1 MRYSQRRGRGFESHW
16 LHEKKLLQSLV
27 LQTIILL
34 EGRIILLSIFI
45 FKAIFAI
52 SFFIFLLSNPFLLR
66 QEKKI
71 SCRTSFLKGDFIMS
85 TSIKI
90 NRNGKVFYTIRSRYV
105 FNEVMRDE
113 STCLEFLRLVFPEL
127 HIQSIRTNSEQ
138 TMENHLGKRG
148 IRLDI
153 YIEEQGASRIIDL
166 EMQVADYPSELPKR
180 TRYYSSTIDGWLL
193 KKNEDYEKLC
203 DTIVLFICPFDP
215 FGRGQK
221 IYTFENICKEEPSLT
236 LQDGQQVR
244 FLNTVGV
251 RGSIS
256 AELQAVFDY
265 ITSDDGETEDRFAKK
280 LKEMVAEINADKER
294 MGVVMTFEQEVNR
307 INSVWKD
314 KLDEKEALLEQN
326 AALLEQNAIS
336 LEQKDS
342 QLHAQAQLI
351 EDLQKQI
358 EALKKG

>member
-1 MRYSQRRGRGFESHW
+1 
-16 LHEKKLLQSLV
+16 
-27 LQTIILL
+27 
-34 EGRIILLSIFI
+34 
-45 FKAIFAI
+45 
-52 SFFIFLLSNPFLLR
+52 
-66 QEKKI
+66 
-71 SCRTSFLKGDFIMS
+71 MS

-236 LQDGQQVR
+236 LQDGQR
-244 FLNTVGV
+244 ISFLNTVGV
-251 RGSIS
+251 KGSIS
-256 AELQAVFDY
+256 KELQAVFDY
-265 ITSDDGETEDRFAKK
+265 ITSDDGEAEDRFAKK
-280 LKEMVAEINADKER
+280 LKEMVSEINADAER
-294 MGVVMTFEQEVNR
+294 IGVVMTFEEELQHELRHNDS
-307 INSVWKD
+307 IWKRR
-314 KLDEKEALLEQN
+314 LDEKEALLEQN
-326 AALLEQNAIS
+326 AIT

-342 QLHAQAQLI
+342 QLFEQTQRIKKMESII

>member
-1 MRYSQRRGRGFESHW
+1 
-16 LHEKKLLQSLV
+16 
-27 LQTIILL
+27 
-34 EGRIILLSIFI
+34 
-45 FKAIFAI
+45 
-52 SFFIFLLSNPFLLR
+52 
-66 QEKKI
+66 
-71 SCRTSFLKGDFIMS
+71 MS

-251 RGSIS
+251 KGNIS
-256 AELQAVFDY
+256 EELQAVFDY
-265 ITSDDGETEDRFAKK
+265 ITSDDGEAEECFAKR
-280 LKEMVAEINADKER
+280 LKEMVTEINADVER
-294 MGVVMTFEQEVNR
+294 IGVVMTFEEELQHELRHNDS
-307 INSVWKD
+307 IWKRR
-314 KLDEKEALLEQN
+314 LDEKEALLEQN
-326 AALLEQNAIS
+326 AIT

-342 QLHAQAQLI
+342 QLFEQTQRIKKMESII

-358 EALKKG
+358 EDLQKE

>member
-1 MRYSQRRGRGFESHW
+1 
-16 LHEKKLLQSLV
+16 
-27 LQTIILL
+27 
-34 EGRIILLSIFI
+34 
-45 FKAIFAI
+45 
-52 SFFIFLLSNPFLLR
+52 
-66 QEKKI
+66 
-71 SCRTSFLKGDFIMS
+71 MS

-251 RGSIS
+251 KGNIS
-256 AELQAVFDY
+256 EELQAVFDY
-265 ITSDDGETEDRFAKK
+265 ITSDDGEAEECFAKR
-280 LKEMVAEINADKER
+280 LKEMVTEINADVER
-294 MGVVMTFEQEVNR
+294 IGVVMTFEEELQHELRHNDS
-307 INSVWKD
+307 IWKRR
-314 KLDEKEALLEQN
+314 LDEKEALLEQN
-326 AALLEQNAIS
+326 AIT

-342 QLHAQAQLI
+342 QLFEQTQRIKKMESII

-358 EALKKG
+358 EALKKE

>member
-1 MRYSQRRGRGFESHW
+1 METKITVKFERD
-16 LHEKKLLQSLV
+16 
-27 LQTIILL
+27 
-34 EGRIILLSIFI
+34 G
-45 FKAIFAI
+45 
-52 SFFIFLLSNPFLLR
+52 
-66 QEKKI
+66 KI
-71 SCRTSFLKGDFIMS
+71 
-85 TSIKI
+85 
-90 NRNGKVFYTIRSRYV
+90 FYTIRSRYV
-105 FNEVMRDE
+105 FNAIMMDKGV
-113 STCLEFLRLVFPEL
+113 CLEFLRLVFPEL
-127 HIQSIRTNSEQ
+127 QIRDIEINAEQ

-153 YIEEQGASRIIDL
+153 YIEEKGASRVIDM
-166 EMQVADYPSELPKR
+166 EMQVSDDTAELPKR

-193 KKNEDYEKLC
+193 KGKENYDKLC
-203 DTIVLFICPFDP
+203 DSIVLFICPFDP
-215 FGRGQK
+215 FKRGQK
-221 IYTFENICKEEPSLT
+221 IYTFEHMCKEEPSLT

-351 EDLQKQI
+351 KDLQKQI
-358 EALKKG
+358 EALKKE

>member
-1 MRYSQRRGRGFESHW
+1 
-16 LHEKKLLQSLV
+16 
-27 LQTIILL
+27 
-34 EGRIILLSIFI
+34 
-45 FKAIFAI
+45 
-52 SFFIFLLSNPFLLR
+52 
-66 QEKKI
+66 
-71 SCRTSFLKGDFIMS
+71 
-85 TSIKI
+85 
-90 NRNGKVFYTIRSRYV
+90 
-105 FNEVMRDE
+105 
-113 STCLEFLRLVFPEL
+113 
-127 HIQSIRTNSEQ
+127 
-138 TMENHLGKRG
+138 
-148 IRLDI
+148 
-153 YIEEQGASRIIDL
+153 
-166 EMQVADYPSELPKR
+166 MQVSDDAAQLPKR

-193 KKNEDYEKLC
+193 KGKENYDKLC
-203 DTIVLFICPFDP
+203 DSIVLFICPFDP
-215 FGRGQK
+215 FKRGQK
-221 IYTFENICKEEPSLT
+221 IYTFEHMCKEEPSLT

-256 AELQAVFDY
+256 PELQAVFDY

-326 AALLEQNAIS
+326 AIS

-342 QLHAQAQLI
+342 QLSEQRELI
-351 EDLQKQI
+351 KKQDGIIADLKRQI

>member
-1 MRYSQRRGRGFESHW
+1 
-16 LHEKKLLQSLV
+16 
-27 LQTIILL
+27 
-34 EGRIILLSIFI
+34 
-45 FKAIFAI
+45 
-52 SFFIFLLSNPFLLR
+52 
-66 QEKKI
+66 
-71 SCRTSFLKGDFIMS
+71 MS

-251 RGSIS
+251 KGNIS
-256 AELQAVFDY
+256 EELQAVFDY
-265 ITSDDGETEDRFAKK
+265 ITSDDGEAEECFAKR
-280 LKEMVAEINADKER
+280 LKEMVTEINADAER
-294 MGVVMTFEQEVNR
+294 IGVVMTFEEELQHELRHNDS
-307 INSVWKD
+307 IWKRR
-314 KLDEKEALLEQN
+314 LDEKEALLEQN